1 MFSANE
7 SADQTAAADPLLFAT
22 VLPFLGPS
30 NVAFSNT
37 FGSVLDCFPR
47 LAAISCLVEKVESNN
62 KMAGAPEQKP
72 ETPAAAEAVKVPAA
86 AGQKPA
92 AKTPSDKPDATMTD
106 TPAGTQKEA
115 ASSKEPQA
123 KAAPPAPTPATMK
136 IEEVRSTAKAQ
147 RIAAHS
153 HVKGLGLSPNGTAAQ
168 MGGGLVGQEKA
179 REAAGVVV
187 ELIKCKKMAGR
198 ALLLAGG
205 MGSGKTALALAI
217 AQELGTK
224 VPFCPMVGSEVYSS
238 EVKKTEVL
246 MENFRRSIGLR
257 IKENKEVF
265 EGEVIELT
273 PEQTENP
280 LGGYGKTISQVV
292 IGLKTVRGTKQLKLD
307 PTIYESLQKERVSV
321 GDVIYIEA
329 NSGAVKRVG
338 RSDVYATEF
347 DLEAE
352 EYVPLPKGDVHK
364 KKEVV
369 QDVTLHDLDVA
380 NARPQGGKDIMSMLN
395 QMGKPRKTE
404 ITEKLRSEINKIV
417 SGYIEQGVAELVPGV
432 LFIDEIHLLDI
443 ECFAYLNRA
452 LESNLAP
459 IVIFATNRGMTEVRG
474 TDMRAPHGIP
484 VDLLDRCMIIR
495 TEPYGM
501 EEIAVIIQIRAK
513 VEGVAL
519 KDDAVVAAL
528 VNVAAR
534 TSLRYATQLLTPA
547 SILSAVKGQDDLT
560 ADDVKEADGLFYD
573 AKASARLLIE
583 SPTKYIT

>member
-1 MFSANE
+1 M
-7 SADQTAAADPLLFAT
+7 
-22 VLPFLGPS
+22 V
-30 NVAFSNT
+30 
-37 FGSVLDCFPR
+37 GSTGKDNQKTP
-47 LAAISCLVEKVESNN
+47 AKG
-62 KMAGAPEQKP
+62 AGAVEQGSAKP
-72 ETPAAAEAVKVPAA
+72 STENKDDTKMVDVNPAETKKDS
-86 AGQKPA
+86 QD
-92 AKTPSDKPDATMTD
+92 DKQPDTSGD
-106 TPAGTQKEA
+106 G
-115 ASSKEPQA
+115 S
-123 KAAPPAPTPATMK
+123 APTAMK
-136 IEEVRSTAKAQ
+136 IEDIRSTVKAQ

-153 HVKGLGLSPNGTAAQ
+153 HVKGLGLSASGTANQ
-168 MGGGLVGQEKA
+168 MGGGMIGQEKA

-187 ELIKCKKMAGR
+187 ELIRCKKMAGR

-246 MENFRRSIGLR
+246 MENFRRAIGLR
-257 IKENKEVF
+257 IKENKEIF
-265 EGEVIELT
+265 EGEVIELS
-273 PEQTENP
+273 PEETENP

-307 PTIYESLQKERVSV
+307 PTIYESLQKERVAI

-364 KKEVV
+364 RKEIV
-369 QDVTLHDLDVA
+369 QDITLHDLDVA
-380 NARPQGGKDIMSMLN
+380 NARPQGGRDIMSMLN

-404 ITEKLRSEINKIV
+404 ITEKLRGEINKIV
-417 SGYIEQGVAELVPGV
+417 SGYIDQGIAELVPGV
-432 LFIDEIHLLDI
+432 LFIDEVHLLDI

-459 IVIFATNRGMTEVRG
+459 IVIFATNRGMTEVKG

-484 VDLLDRCMIIR
+484 IDLLDRCMIIR
-495 TEPYGM
+495 TEPYAI
-501 EEIAVIIQIRAK
+501 EEKAVIIQIRAK
-513 VEGVAL
+513 VEGIVL
-519 KDDAVVAAL
+519 LSDPSVVTAL
-528 VNVAAR
+528 VEVAQR

-547 SILSAVKGQDDLT
+547 SILSSIKGQEKLT
-560 ADDVKEADGLFYD
+560 AADVKEADCLFYD
-573 AKASARLLIE
+573 AKASAQLLKE
-583 SPTKYIT
+583 NPTKYIS

>member
-1 MFSANE
+1 MAGTSDNAQPKGE
-7 SADQTAAADPLLFAT
+7 PAA
-22 VLPFLGPS
+22 
-30 NVAFSNT
+30 
-37 FGSVLDCFPR
+37 
-47 LAAISCLVEKVESNN
+47 KVETMKDKQPSTSTTD
-62 KMAGAPEQKP
+62 A
-72 ETPAAAEAVKVPAA
+72 TPAAKQT
-86 AGQKPA
+86 GLG
-92 AKTPSDKPDATMTD
+92 KPDAKMTD
-106 TPAGTQKEA
+106 
-115 ASSKEPQA
+115 
-123 KAAPPAPTPATMK
+123 AAPPQTKDKPPAENPKGTKAGDVPTAAPATMK
-136 IEEVRSTAKAQ
+136 IEDVRSTAKAQ

-153 HVKGLGLSPNGTAAQ
+153 HVKGLGLSANGTAAQ
-168 MGGGLVGQEKA
+168 MGGGLVGHEQA

-198 ALLLAGG
+198 ALLITGG

-246 MENFRRSIGLR
+246 MEHFRRAIGLR

-273 PEQTENP
+273 PEETENP
-280 LGGYGKTISQVV
+280 LGGYGKTISKVV

-380 NARPQGGKDIMSMLN
+380 NARPQGGRDIMSMLN
-395 QMGKPRKTE
+395 QMGKPTKTE
-404 ITEKLRSEINKIV
+404 ITEKLRAEINKIV
-417 SGYIEQGVAELVPGV
+417 SGYIDQGVAELVPGV
-432 LFIDEIHLLDI
+432 LFIDEVHLLDI

-484 VDLLDRCMIIR
+484 VDLLDRCMVIR
-495 TEPYGM
+495 TGPYTM

-513 VEGVAL
+513 VEGVVL
-519 KDDAVVAAL
+519 KDNSVVTAL
-528 VNVAAR
+528 ADVAAR

-547 SILSAVKGQDDLT
+547 SILSGVKGQDHLT
-560 ADDVKEADGLFYD
+560 AEDVKEADSLFYD
-573 AKASARLLIE
+573 AKASARLLME
-583 SPTKYIT
+583 SPSKYIS